1 MDAPAAAAG
10 AGDVAAPPALGTVLS
25 DTPLLDADVELA
37 KATTTSFTLSQ
48 RDPSK
53 PSWNV
58 NGTCLAAGLG
68 DGTVN
73 VLLADAASPER
84 LLLSGGKDQA
94 LRVWDMRKLAMVH
107 RQEMSAPV
115 MWCDVAPDGLT
126 AAVGVAGAGAKVL
139 DLRTHKILH
148 SVPAPAGVTVNSGA
162 YDAEGNLVMVG
173 VKNIEHGLRQG
184 GGWLVH
190 GTSGELVAEL
200 LSHSLACRSVAFDHS
215 RSLLAMGSLDAT
227 VSVWDYAE
235 RSVLRTLDRP
245 MCVDPRCVPPAG
257 RCITTVAP
265 FRRLSVDALAWSP
278 GGSYL
283 ALASAE
289 APVEIVRVLDGTR
302 VRCLEGTNSSSSVA
316 WAPQSALLAMCSRP
330 DTLLVVKG

>member
-1 MDAPAAAAG
+1 MRA
-10 AGDVAAPPALGTVLS
+10 VRWH
-25 DTPLLDADVELA
+25 
-37 KATTTSFTLSQ
+37 TTQ
-48 RDPSK
+48 
-53 PSWNV
+53 
-58 NGTCLAAGLG
+58 
-68 DGTVN
+68 
-73 VLLADAASPER
+73 ER

-245 MCVDPRCVPPAG
+245 MCVDPHCAPPAG

-330 DTLLVVKG
+330 DTLLVVKGPQEL